1 MAGGGEVGCT
11 VIEEAMR
18 AVTELGSLMAWPGQ
32 FFIDSSCCFF
42 GGAGTSSPQGQRFHV
57 LYAKLLLT
65 HCFMSL
71 SAYPGTEVN
80 RLCVIRK

>member
-32 FFIDSSCCFF
+32 FFIDSSCCFLE
-42 GGAGTSSPQGQRFHV
+42 GQAPAV
-57 LYAKLLLT
+57 PKVSGSMCSMLN
-65 HCFMSL
+65 C
-71 SAYPGTEVN
+71 
-80 RLCVIRK
+80 C